1 MSLDLI
7 ILVSSL
13 LFSAFFSG
21 MEIAFV
27 SSNKIS
33 LEIQKTQKKSFGH
46 LLKTITKSPSRF
58 IVSMLIGNNIALVV
72 YGIFSGKLIIEKI
85 FPTYLNL
92 SSHPLEII
100 LYQTL
105 ISTSVILITAE
116 FLPKVFFQIYSN
128 RVLSLFVFPAYI
140 FYQIMKPLSWFVLKL
155 SNWMLLKLFNVS
167 PSDESIAFSKADL
180 GDFVSE
186 HIDSKNGSKNDSE
199 LQIFQ
204 NALNFTDLKAREV
217 MVPRAEIIGV
227 DRYEKL
233 NSLIEFFS
241 NTGYSKILVYA
252 QSVDN
257 IIGYVHAFDMFFKP
271 KNLHSIIKAVEF
283 IPETMRI
290 QDIFNL
296 LLKKRRSIAIVLD
309 EYGGTS
315 GMITLEDIVEE
326 LFGEIEDEHDNY
338 DLHEKKISEGV
349 YELSSRLEIEYL
361 NKSYDLNLPE
371 SESYD
376 TLGGLIV
383 FNKEEIP
390 KVGDEIIINGYSIQ
404 ILHASSSK
412 IEKVVLK
419 KTHQE

>member
-58 IVSMLIGNNIALVV
+58 IVSMLIGYNIALVV

-92 SSHPLEII
+92 SSQPLEII

-155 SNWMLLKLFNVS
+155 SNWMLFKLFNVS

-217 MVPRAEIIGV
+217 MVPRAEITGV

-233 NSLIEFFS
+233 NSLIEIFS

-315 GMITLEDIVEE
+315 GMITLEDIIEE
-326 LFGEIEDEHDNY
+326 LFGEIEDEHDVV
-338 DLHEKKISEGV
+338 EKIAIKNQDGSFTF
-349 YELSSRLEIEYL
+349 SARLEIDEI
-361 NKSYDLNLPE
+361 NNDFDITLPA
-371 SESYD
+371 SESYE
-376 TLGGLIV
+376 TLGGYIV
-383 FNKEEIP
+383 HNTAEIP
-390 KVGDEIIINGYSIQ
+390 VKNQKVLINDLFFEIIEVSNT
-404 ILHASSSK
+404 K
-412 IEKVVLK
+412 IELVRISK
-419 KTHQE
+419 K